1 MTYHNLSMQLTKLF
15 ETYCIALSV
24 RDMVRVRA
32 RLMRFAYRARR
43 YRQHALAREAFMAA
57 GQLGRD
63 IQRVQS

>member
-1 MTYHNLSMQLTKLF
+1 MTCHNLSMQLTKLF
-15 ETYCIALSV
+15 ESYCIALSV

-43 YRQHALAREAFMAA
+43 VHQHALAREAFLAA

-63 IQRVQS
+63 IQRAQP